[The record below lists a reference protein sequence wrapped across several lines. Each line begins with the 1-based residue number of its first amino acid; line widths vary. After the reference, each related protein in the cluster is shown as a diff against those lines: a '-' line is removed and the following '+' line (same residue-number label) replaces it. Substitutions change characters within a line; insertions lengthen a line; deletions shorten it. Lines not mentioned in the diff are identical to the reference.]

1 MKKRIALSCIFVLI
15 FSLAGCGQ
23 SKVASV
29 EQLLEEELSGEITV
43 SCYDP
48 MIYKDFFEKA
58 AKAFEE
64 KHPGTKINVE
74 TFGKM
79 PEIKTSEDSNST
91 IAIVMGSDEDNS
103 QQTADY
109 IGKINTELMGGG
121 GPDLLVM
128 DILPFYKY
136 ADSGLLENLQNYM
149 DADKDFAKEDY
160 RSNIIEAMKYKGGQ
174 YLMPLDYRFDYIA
187 YDSSLLHGD
196 DESRLKAAADK
207 ISYHELFQIEKD
219 SFLQENSDSS
229 DPVRMLGMPA
239 DQVMLEELMRCD
251 YNEYIDFENRKVNLN
266 DGRFASLLESVKQYG
281 ADGYLR
287 PGTSADQLETGDS
300 GVPFDMSVIEKMR
313 NEKFFF
319 KSKSN
324 NSLREEVL
332 REERVKDGFQSFSF
346 GGGITPGDEQNDKI
360 LGLLSGHNGNKSIQY
375 FNALGINSNSSNKAL
390 AWAFLK
396 YLLSEE
402 IQSDPQMMIIGLP
415 VNNAAREEL
424 ALKIIT
430 SNYGNEASSEA
441 KSLTAEQEKLV
452 KRYADTVESLSD
464 ALNYWPIQ
472 DDTVKEM
479 IHKET
484 SRFFDGSSSS
494 GEVAE
499 ALQKK
504 VELYLNE

>member
-1 MKKRIALSCIFVLI
+1 MKKRIALGCIFVLL
-15 FSLAGCGQ
+15 FSLAGCSQ
-23 SKVASV
+23 SKEASV

-58 AKAFEE
+58 AKSFEE

-74 TFGKM
+74 TFAKM
-79 PEIKTSEDSNST
+79 PDIKTSEDSK
-91 IAIVMGSDEDNS
+91 IAVVTVTKEEES
-103 QQTADY
+103 QESADY

-149 DADKDFAKEDY
+149 DADKGFSEGDY

-187 YDSSLLHGD
+187 YDSSLLRGD
-196 DESRLKAAADK
+196 DESRLKAMADR
-207 ISYHELFQIEKD
+207 ISYNELFQIEKN

-229 DPVRMLGMPA
+229 GSVRMLGMPA
-239 DQVMLEELMRCD
+239 DQVMLDELMRCD
-251 YNEYIDFENRKVNLN
+251 YDEYIDLENRKVSLN

-281 ADGYLR
+281 TDGYLR
-287 PGTSADQLETGDS
+287 PNTPADQLGTGDT
-300 GVPFDMSVIEKMR
+300 GVPFDMSVIEKLR
-313 NEKFFF
+313 SEEFFF
-319 KSKSN
+319 KSKSH

-332 REERVKDGFQSFSF
+332 RTEGAKDGFQSFGF
-346 GGGITPGDEQNDKI
+346 GGGITSGDERNDKI
-360 LGLLSGHNGNKSIQY
+360 LGLLSGHNGNKSFKY

-390 AWAFLK
+390 AWSFLK

-402 IQSDPQMMIIGLP
+402 IQNDPQMMIIGLP

-424 ALKIIT
+424 ASKIIT
-430 SNYGNEASSEA
+430 SNYGNEASSEDDQ
-441 KSLTAEQEKLV
+441 LTAEQENLV
-452 KRYADTVESLSD
+452 KRYRETVESLSD
-464 ALNYWPIQ
+464 TLNYWPIQ
-472 DDTVKEM
+472 DDTIKEM
-479 IHKET
+479 IQQET
-484 SRFFDGSSSS
+484 KRFFDGSSSS

-504 VELYLNE
+504 IELYLNE